1 VFHCPRWRVKKY
13 SEELRQ
19 ISGPKPSDPSTLP
32 DQIRTYTIYH
42 WIALDARVLNT
53 KLLLV

>member
-1 VFHCPRWRVKKY
+1 MFHCPRWRVKKY